1 MRKIEKLEEAISESY
16 AAWSEEVEYA
26 GDWWEHTH
34 YSGRLVALD
43 DVRAVSYTHLTLPT
57 TPYV

>member
-16 AAWSEEVEYA
+16 AAWSEEVECA

-34 YSGRLVALD
+34 SSGRLVALD
-43 DVRAVSYTHLTLPT
+43 DVREAIREIWGWVNT
-57 TPYV
+57 TS

>member
-43 DVRAVSYTHLTLPT
+43 DVREAIREIWGWVNT
-57 TPYV
+57 TS